1 MSCKEI
7 AENVN
12 YSTELLREVK
22 TINCRYFVILLALS
36 LVLSL
41 AFGYII
47 YDRYLDSQFEIEATT
62 ATEVIQDGCGYNSY
76 IHGIGDI
83 YNGSESKED
92 YDNEVQGQ

>member
-22 TINCRYFVILLALS
+22 AINCRYFVILLALS
-36 LVLSL
+36 LTLSL

-47 YDRYLDSQFEIEATT
+47 YDRYLDSQFEIET
-62 ATEVIQDGCGYNSY
+62 TEVEVTQDGCGYNSY

-83 YNGSESKED
+83 INGAESKNN
-92 YDNEVQGQ
+92 DNEVQGQ